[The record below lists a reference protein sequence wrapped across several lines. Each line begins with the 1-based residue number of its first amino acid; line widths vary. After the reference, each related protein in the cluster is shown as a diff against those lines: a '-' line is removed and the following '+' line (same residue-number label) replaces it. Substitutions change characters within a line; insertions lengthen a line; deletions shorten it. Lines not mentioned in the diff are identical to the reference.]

1 MEVGTLK
8 TNLKNKNNG
17 GNPKSLKNGFG
28 DPNGCGG
35 GNNGGGNEN
44 QPEFLDSPTGTNI
57 ARIFTVFLL
66 LVVLMTFG
74 GLLGAY
80 IVLATNGALEWR
92 PFDLPYQVW
101 ISTAIILA
109 SSFTYHLSKNFI
121 FNDEQENSKKWLLVT
136 TVLGAAFISS
146 QILAWFLL
154 DRRGIY
160 WEANPYAGFFY
171 ILTAVHA
178 VHVIGGICALGTIVI
193 RTWEKTFSDDELEIQ
208 KKSCQCRRLVLAF
221 YGRAVDRNF
230 DAARI
235 LEIENGKCRQPGKSK
250 NHRNFLS
257 I

>member
-8 TNLKNKNNG
+8 TNLKDKSRDSRV
-17 GNPKSLKNGFG
+17 KSLKNGFG
-28 DPNGCGG
+28 NSNGSGG
-35 GNNGGGNEN
+35 GNNGGGNDN

-101 ISTAIILA
+101 VSTAIILA

-121 FNDEQENSKKWLLVT
+121 YRGEQEKSKKWLLGT
-136 TVLGAAFISS
+136 TILGAAFISS

-154 DRRGIY
+154 IRRGIY

-193 RTWEKTFSDDELEIQ
+193 RTWEKTFSDDEL
-208 KKSCQCRRLVLAF
+208 KYRKNLANVVGWYWHF
-221 YGRAVDRNF
+221 M
-230 DAARI
+230 DALWIVI
-235 LEIENGKCRQPGKSK
+235 LMLLGFWK
-250 NHRNFLS
+250 
-257 I
+257 